1 VKPRVVVEDV
11 ALIPEQSEYV
21 DEPEKLEAQVDELVE
36 TANPKDIDESF
47 KTTIDEQIS
56 EPE

>member
-1 VKPRVVVEDV
+1 MKPRVVVEDV

>member
-21 DEPEKLEAQVDELVE
+21 DEPQKLEAQVDELVE
-36 TANPKDIDESF
+36 TVNPKDIGDSF
-47 KTTIDEQIS
+47 KTTIDEQIP

>member
-1 VKPRVVVEDV
+1 MKPRVVVEDV

-21 DEPEKLEAQVDELVE
+21 DEPQKLEAQVDELVE
-36 TANPKDIDESF
+36 TANPKDIGDSF
-47 KTTIDEQIS
+47 KTTIDEQIP